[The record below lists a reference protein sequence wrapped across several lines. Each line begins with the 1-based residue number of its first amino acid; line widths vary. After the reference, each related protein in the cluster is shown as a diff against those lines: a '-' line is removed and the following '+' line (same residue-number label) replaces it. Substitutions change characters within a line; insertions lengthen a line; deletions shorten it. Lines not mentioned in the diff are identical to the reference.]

1 MKKQNDLI
9 ECPNCGVKLKVVETP
24 MGVPGG
30 KTREEAFCPK
40 CRTVVANTVTD
51 GFLDAYLV
59 SDDNQPL

>member
-1 MKKQNDLI
+1 M
-9 ECPNCGVKLKVVETP
+9 ETP